1 MAFFRLQRCLL
12 QNCLQGG
19 RVTLVLGFRRQ
30 EGCPACLVKALLEI
44 TCLLGTAFLS
54 VRDQ

>member
-19 RVTLVLGFRRQ
+19 RVTLVLGFHRQ
-30 EGCPACLVKALLEI
+30 EGCPTCLVKALLGI
-44 TCLLGTAFLS
+44 TRLLVTAFLS